1 MANCVELRLLHFQ
14 KENRSIMTDI
24 WLDDRWVKPAL
35 VCTFQRPMVFTDV
48 REKNYYQVLD
58 QFVIFLSLVKF
69 IFLIIITE
77 KPLNITFH
85 FVSSPVI
92 YTKTNRCTYAFN
104 PINNTKAKHNFVQRS
119 ESFLGISHNF

>member
-1 MANCVELRLLHFQ
+1 MVNYLGLRLLHFH

-24 WLDDRWVKPAL
+24 WLDNRWAEVAL
-35 VCTFQRPMVFTDV
+35 VCTFRRPMVFTYV
-48 REKNYYQVLD
+48 REKNCYQVLD
-58 QFVIFLSLVKF
+58 QFVISLSSVKF
-69 IFLIIITE
+69 ICLFIITE

-92 YTKTNRCTYAFN
+92 YTKTNHCTYAFN
-104 PINNTKAKHNFVQRS
+104 PINNTKAKHNFVQWS